1 MMSRVTRFPVLVL
14 ALAVL
19 AGYWA
24 PALTVRGVF
33 PCMNPADCAAMHD
46 LCDMK
51 GLASHDSCCH
61 FGTPGD
67 VSLLPATLGS
77 SAGLEYP
84 LAIIGSVIPVVLPAG
99 ATGFTLVPLPGI
111 SPRSSPPSIAVLR
124 I

>member
-1 MMSRVTRFPVLVL
+1 MSRVTRYPVLLL
-14 ALAVL
+14 ALAVV

-51 GLASHDSCCH
+51 GLTSHDSCCH
-61 FGTPGD
+61 VSPPGD
-67 VSLLPATLGS
+67 VSSLPATLGS
-77 SAGLEYP
+77 SAGPEYP
-84 LAIIGSVIPVVLPAG
+84 LAIIGSVIPVALPAG
-99 ATGFTLVPLPGI
+99 ATGFKLVPPPGI
-111 SPRSSPPSIAVLR
+111 SPRSSPASIAVLR